1 MIKNLPAMRR
11 PWFDPWARK
20 IPWKNEWLP
29 TPLLL
34 PGESQG
40 QRSQA
45 GDSSCGHK
53 ESETTERLSLS
64 QYKYLKIPVMYIV
77 DSLLGSL
84 DSLQNT

>member
-1 MIKNLPAMRR
+1 MVT
-11 PWFDPWARK
+11 
-20 IPWKNEWLP
+20 

-45 GDSSCGHK
+45 GYSPCGHK
-53 ESETTERLSLS
+53 ELETTERLSLS
-64 QYKYLKIPVMYIV
+64 QYKYLKIPVMYV
-77 DSLLGSL
+77 VGSLLGSL